1 MASKG
6 NPELT
11 RRAQALRKNMTNEER
26 KLWYRFL
33 KNLPIPVHRQKVI
46 GNKIADFYCA
56 KAKLVIELDG
66 SQHYEAEHWTADRI
80 RDDDFARMQLLVL
93 RYSNAEINGN
103 FKSACE
109 DILRHIQERS
119 QQRLF

>member
-11 RRAQALRKNMTNEER
+11 HRAQALRKNMTNEER

-33 KNLPIPVHRQKVI
+33 KNLPVPVHRQKVI
-46 GNKIADFYCA
+46 GNKIVDYYCA
-56 KAKLVIELDG
+56 RAKLVIELDG
-66 SQHYEAEHWTADRI
+66 SQHYEEAHLSADRM
-80 RDDDFARMQLLVL
+80 RDGDLERMQLLVL

-103 FKSACE
+103 FKGVCE
-109 DILRHIQERS
+109 DILRHIQERIQS
-119 QQRLF
+119 SVF